1 MLSIRSLLT
10 ALRAADS
17 LYRMERIA
25 RVFLVLLI
33 VGVFM
38 VSCASRQESPE
49 DRLALIYPDDRPFPE
64 SRFTAISGLSI
75 HYRVWQPDSEPVGKI
90 LLLHGLGGSTYSF
103 DRLVP
108 LLVADGYAVA
118 AIDLPGFG
126 YSDPALKFE
135 HTAQNRLGLVWPL
148 IDRLDTDDNQFNP
161 LSRWYVVGHQMGGEF
176 AVWMAGDRPGR
187 VAGVVLIATVL
198 GENRPGGR
206 MAWFP
211 PVRWA
216 LRAWLNNS
224 LYTPDGVRELLED
237 AYGQPPTGEAV
248 DGYLAPL
255 VRDDAQK
262 ALINF
267 AKTVGPEI
275 PDLTAVEV
283 PVLFVWGSED
293 TWRSIEDGR
302 LQADEMPG
310 GRFEIIEG
318 AGHVPTDTHAV
329 EFSGLLTGWIAAV
342 ASSRP

>member
-1 MLSIRSLLT
+1 
-10 ALRAADS
+10 
-17 LYRMERIA
+17 MERIA
-25 RVFLVLLI
+25 RALLVLLGLLI
-33 VGVFM
+33 VGTVM
-38 VSCASRQESPE
+38 VSCATRQEAPE
-49 DRLALIYPDDRPFPE
+49 DRLALIYPEERPFPE
-64 SRFTAISGLSI
+64 SRFTSISGLSI
-75 HYRVWQPDSEPVGKI
+75 HYRVWQPDGEPVGKI

-135 HTAQNRLGLVWPL
+135 HTAQNRLGLVWTL

-198 GENRPGGR
+198 GQNRPGGR

-237 AYGQPPTGEAV
+237 AYGRPPTEEAV

-275 PDLTAVEV
+275 PDLAAVDA

-293 TWRSIEDGR
+293 SWRSMEDGQ
-302 LQADEMPG
+302 LQADGKPG
-310 GRFEIIEG
+310 SRFEIIEG
-318 AGHVPTDTHAV
+318 AGHVPTDTHA
-329 EFSGLLTGWIAAV
+329 EQFSRILTRWIAAV
-342 ASSRP
+342 ASSQL